1 MATISN
7 QAKKIAKNYVKNLE
21 SKLPV
26 KRAWLFGSSA
36 RGKMNK
42 DSDIDIIVISDNFKK
57 MKLINRLVFLSRLRG
72 NEFLDWPMDIL
83 GYTPEEFEKLSMG
96 STMFSEVKKRGVVI
110 K

>member
-1 MATISN
+1 
-7 QAKKIAKNYVKNLE
+7 
-21 SKLPV
+21 
-26 KRAWLFGSSA
+26 
-36 RGKMNK
+36 MNK

-83 GYTPEEFEKLSMG
+83 GYTPEEFEKLSMV